1 MIHLKR
7 LMESVDYG
15 NGRPA
20 QELLLMEEGLKY
32 DYVSVFAGE
41 NFLFAYTCTGR
52 VIRLSL
58 TNFKGKIKSAYWMDP
73 VTGMQT
79 FICEVT
85 GKEEA
90 VFLPPEREDGS
101 DSVLVIR

>member
-1 MIHLKR
+1 
-7 LMESVDYG
+7 
-15 NGRPA
+15 
-20 QELLLMEEGLKY
+20 
-32 DYVSVFAGE
+32 
-41 NFLFAYTCTGR
+41 
-52 VIRLSL
+52 
-58 TNFKGKIKSAYWMDP
+58 MDP

>member
-1 MIHLKR
+1 MDIIHPIQALAAGMEPEGLKEKFGDR
-7 LMESVDYG
+7 VSFCGGVDT
-15 NGRPA
+15 
-20 QELLLMEEGLKY
+20 QELLVQDVYKRQ
-32 DYVSVFAGE
+32 
-41 NFLFAYTCTGR
+41 CTGR
-52 VIRLSL
+52 AIRLSL

>member
-1 MIHLKR
+1 MNSLER
-7 LMESVDYG
+7 FYATAERRPVD
-15 NGRPA
+15 RPA
-20 QELLLMEEGLKY
+20 AWLGMPDPQALPGLFSYYGVKDIDVY
-32 DYVSVFAGE
+32 K
-41 NFLFAYTCTGR
+41 R
-52 VIRLSL
+52 QRLSL